1 MAESD
6 QIFSKAKAATSK
18 NARVTNRGGG
28 GETGN
33 KTCKNFMT
41 TSKGKR
47 RQKGKEILN
56 RVHMGP
62 TLREVQFK

>member
-18 NARVTNRGGG
+18 NARVTNRG

-47 RQKGKEILN
+47 RQKGKEIFN